1 MNLVSML
8 KQVVLPAPLG
18 PIRAWIEPRLTRSA
32 TSLTA
37 WKSPKLLAEA
47 LGDENVVVAHP
58 RQPPRRMRL
67 PPIVIEYDSAIKP
80 LNGLL

>member
-1 MNLVSML
+1 MSRPLNVILPSVGAMNLVSML

-37 WKSPKLLAEA
+37 WKSPKLL
-47 LGDENVVVAHP
+47 VRPSVT
-58 RQPPRRMRL
+58 RMSSSLIPASRPDACAFPQL
-67 PPIVIEYDSAIKP
+67 
-80 LNGLL
+80 